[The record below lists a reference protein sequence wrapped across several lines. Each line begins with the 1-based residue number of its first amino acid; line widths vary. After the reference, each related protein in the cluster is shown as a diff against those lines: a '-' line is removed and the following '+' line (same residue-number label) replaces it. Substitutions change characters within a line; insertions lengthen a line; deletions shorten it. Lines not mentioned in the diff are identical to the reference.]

1 MKVEQNKSLNVYLLM
16 TDSSKRKKLM
26 KETNEIRNE
35 KWEVTTDTTEVQR
48 IIRDYPGGL
57 MVNNPLANAGDT
69 CSIPGSGISLGD
81 GNGNPFQ
88 YSCLE
93 NLMDRGFW
101 QATVHEVIR
110 KLDPT

>member
-16 TDSSKRKKLM
+16 IGSSKRKNLM

-69 CSIPGSGISLGD
+69 CSIPGSERSSGV
-81 GNGNPFQ
+81 GNSNPLH
-88 YSCLE
+88 YSWL
-93 NLMDRGFW
+93 
-101 QATVHEVIR
+101 
-110 KLDPT
+110 